1 MYFRGE
7 VWDNYDGEKIKN
19 KEEMPRSKPV
29 EIILFTIDLKKKMQK
44 LLNHWKKCPWVEDL
58 IFGYDRGKY

>member
-1 MYFRGE
+1 
-7 VWDNYDGEKIKN
+7 
-19 KEEMPRSKPV
+19 MPRSKPV